1 MSNGMGRSTLVYL
14 ILGFL
19 QRGLSLLLLPFV
31 TRVMT
36 TEEYGAVSVVV
47 AGGAL
52 FSVVFG
58 SALESAIFRWTV
70 RDDDSSISVLRLSAL
85 YLYLLLPAAAIV
97 FAAIFFIID
106 IPILSV
112 SSRVWSLEILACGL
126 LPAVS
131 FFALPAIRAKS
142 QLGRF
147 VLISVVSIVALLVGK
162 VIFVIV
168 LDQGLVGWVVS
179 DLISA
184 ALSYSVTFF
193 VVLVPKRHGSVYEV
207 KGLLAF
213 ALPLVPHR
221 TAFWAL
227 SSLSRPAMAL
237 VLPLGQ
243 VGVFSLGLNF
253 AGIASMVLVELNRA
267 LLTQYSAESFPAPTS
282 ITRKVARLQIAAA
295 LIVPVLAGAG
305 VAALSPMLF
314 SEEYSGAL
322 PLVAVLLLAQTMY
335 GLYLIPANYTV
346 QSAGHTSTNWYASV
360 AGAGFIFLAI
370 LVFGGK
376 VGNSGVAVFTF
387 VGYSIMAL
395 TAMFIA
401 GRIPLAIHWE
411 RLFLPKRF
419 VVIVCLAGI
428 LTAVS
433 LCVGSTEWRVV
444 LGACS
449 ALVCL
454 LALWAARA
462 VLRES

>member
-1 MSNGMGRSTLVYL
+1 MKKGMGRSTLVYL

-36 TEEYGAVSVVV
+36 TQEYGAVSVVV

-70 RDDDSSISVLRLSAL
+70 RDDDSSTSVLRLSAL
-85 YLYLLLPAAAIV
+85 YLYLLLPAAALVVATILFV
-97 FAAIFFIID
+97 CD
-106 IPILSV
+106 TPILSV
-112 SSRVWSLEILACGL
+112 DSQVWAIEIIACGL

-131 FFALPAIRAKS
+131 FYALPAIRAAS
-142 QLGRF
+142 ELRRF
-147 VLISVVSIVALLVGK
+147 VVISSVSIVALLMGK

-168 LDQGLVGWVVS
+168 LDLGLVGWVVS

-184 ALSYSVTFF
+184 ALSYF
-193 VVLVPKRHGSVYEV
+193 VSLFVIRIPKRQGSAYEV
-207 KGLLAF
+207 SGLLAF

-227 SSLSRPAMAL
+227 ASLSRPAMAV

-253 AGIASMVLVELNRA
+253 AGVASMVLVELNRA
-267 LLTQYSAESFPAPTS
+267 LLSQYSAESLPAPTF

-295 LIVPVLAGAG
+295 LIVPVLAGAA
-305 VAALSPMLF
+305 VATFSPILF
-314 SEEYSGAL
+314 SEEYGGAL
-322 PLVAVLLLAQTMY
+322 PLMAVLLLAQIMY

-346 QSAGHTSTNWYASV
+346 QTAGHTSTNWHASV
-360 AGAGFIFLAI
+360 MGAAFIFLAI
-370 LVFGGK
+370 LLFGAHAGAL
-376 VGNSGVAVFTF
+376 GIALFTF
-387 VGYSIMAL
+387 LGYSIMAL
-395 TAMFIA
+395 TALLITR
-401 GRIPLAIHWE
+401 RIPIAIRWG
-411 RLFLPKRF
+411 RLLLPRKF
-419 VVIVCLAGI
+419 IGIACLAG
-428 LTAVS
+428 LLAAVS
-433 LCVGSTEWRVV
+433 LCIASAEWRVA

-454 LALWAARA
+454 LALWAAQA

>member
-1 MSNGMGRSTLVYL
+1 MSSGIGRSTLVYL
-14 ILGFL
+14 IFGFL

-36 TEEYGAVSVVV
+36 TQEYGAVSVVV

-70 RDDDSSISVLRLSAL
+70 RDDHSSISVLRLSAL
-85 YLYLLLPAAAIV
+85 YLYLLLPAAAFV
-97 FAAIFFIID
+97 AAAILFIVD
-106 IPILSV
+106 APILSV
-112 SSRVWSLEILACGL
+112 SSRIWSLEIMACGL

-131 FFALPAIRAKS
+131 FFALPAIRAKR
-142 QLGRF
+142 QLRRF
-147 VLISVVSIVALLVGK
+147 VVISVVSIVTLLLGK

-184 ALSYSVTFF
+184 ALSFAVSFF
-193 VVLVPKRHGSVYEV
+193 VVRVPKRQGSAYEV
-207 KGLLAF
+207 RGLLAF

-227 SSLSRPAMAL
+227 SSLSRPAMAV

-253 AGIASMVLVELNRA
+253 AGIASMVLVEINRA
-267 LLTQYSAESFPAPTS
+267 LLSQYSAESFPAPTS
-282 ITRKVARLQIAAA
+282 VTRKVARLQIGAA
-295 LIVPVLAGAG
+295 LIVPVLAGAA
-305 VAALSPMLF
+305 VAAFSPLLF

-322 PLVAVLLLAQTMY
+322 PLVAVLLLAQAMY

-370 LVFGGK
+370 LMFGGN
-376 VGNSGVAVFTF
+376 VGTSGVAVFT
-387 VGYSIMAL
+387 VLGYSIMAL
-395 TAMFIA
+395 TALLIA

-419 VVIVCLAGI
+419 VGIVCLAG
-428 LTAVS
+428 LVAAVS
-433 LCVGSTEWRVV
+433 LCVASAEWRVV

-454 LALWAARA
+454 SALWAARA